1 MTTRDAI
8 LDGALDVM
16 RTRGLAHATTKEIA
30 RAAGF
35 SEATLYK
42 LFSDKTEL
50 FLCVL
55 AERLPRVSVVR
66 EALDGLVGTAT
77 VAANLITMV
86 TEIELFY
93 EASLPIGMSLFSD
106 TDLLARQREAVQA
119 RGAGPEVISA
129 RVAAYL
135 RGEQR
140 AGRVSQAVPAE
151 GAALALVG
159 ACMQQAFLNCFNSRQ
174 ADGDLA
180 EFARA
185 VVTAAMHG
193 LSPA

>member
-16 RTRGLAHATTKEIA
+16 RSRGLAHATSKEIA

-77 VAANLITMV
+77 VRANLTTMV

-106 TDLLARQREAVQA
+106 ADLLARQRDAVRA

-135 RGEQR
+135 RGEQE
-140 AGRVSQAVPAE
+140 AGRVSGAAPAE

-159 ACMQQAFLNCFNSRQ
+159 ACMQRAFLNCFNGRHG
-174 ADGDLA
+174 DGGLA
-180 EFARA
+180 EFAQA